1 MEDKD
6 FSMEDKNFWTDFLKC
21 GIWSILTFL
30 VLLMLVA
37 DIFVFVSYMATK

>member
-21 GIWSILTFL
+21 GIYVWVTFL
-30 VLLMLVA
+30 VLLMTVA

>member
-1 MEDKD
+1 MEYKD

-21 GIWSILTFL
+21 GIWPILTFL
-30 VLLMLVA
+30 AVFMLIA